1 MLSKQPVSNQC
12 CRTAHLASLPGA
24 EVSVMLS
31 LSHASRHR
39 FYQPCCS
46 SPSSVPPLSA
56 FASVSCFLPLHQFR
70 AFCVCT
76 SFVLS
81 AFVSVSCFLP
91 LHQFCAF
98 CLCISFVLSAFV
110 SVSFSLR
117 LHQFRS
123 PCFQLLSRWVS
134 KAVMSSVSCTCY
146 IYLSTVG
153 VFRVALVRAVKL
165 MLLSYAFQ
173 ILA

>member
-1 MLSKQPVSNQC
+1 MLPHCTFSHPPRSRGVSDAQP
-12 CRTAHLASLPGA
+12 LPRLPTPF
-24 EVSVMLS
+24 LS
-31 LSHASRHR
+31 AVLFFS
-39 FYQPCCS
+39 FFCP
-46 SPSSVPPLSA
+46 PSFCLYISFVLSA
-56 FASVSCFLPLHQFR
+56 FASVSCFLRLYQFR

-123 PCFQLLSRWVS
+123 PRFQLLSRWVS